1 MKAKEREQMA
11 KERVTDSRTVEHKQ
25 LPATQRKTGCQNTEH
40 QQLQSYQNNMK
51 ETTCYICNKP
61 GHLARD
67 CWTAKG
73 RGSHGKQNQVRNI
86 ADHAESGTPG
96 HNTSPNN
103 TTETLQHNGATTTIA
118 YKVRRVQQLPFVFAM
133 RSDAI
138 CVDKPHVR
146 AVYFDISD
154 RDCDVPPQFA
164 PKNLPA

>member
-11 KERVTDSRTVEHKQ
+11 KERVTDSGTQTATSNTAENGVPKHRTSAASKLSKQ
-25 LPATQRKTGCQNTEH
+25 HEGENMLHLQQAWAFGTGLLERKRKRQSRETGP
-40 QQLQSYQNNMK
+40 S
-51 ETTCYICNKP
+51 
-61 GHLARD
+61 A
-67 CWTAKG
+67 
-73 RGSHGKQNQVRNI
+73 SI

-146 AVYFDISD
+146 AVYFDISN
-154 RDCDVPPQFA
+154 RDCDVPTQFA